1 MNDDNTCHAMPQDGE
16 ALADLAG
23 CDSGDSSDQI
33 LMNNPSGTPKG
44 PPVLIAKTAF
54 GAPANENTLRP
65 NVKLEPMVDP
75 PVRLFCQYDPRW
87 GTKYLKKQPKGKE
100 NEAYTWTK
108 SGCHPTGLAMI
119 LRWWTEDNPKTAGKL
134 KFPHTEKPD
143 KIATPI
149 QVNQW
154 LWNKVYVP
162 CDKTISHNTICNSV
176 KKITHTDSGMPMKG
190 DYKILSGLIDK
201 KKAEII
207 KKALLLGPVL
217 INMLKPGHFV
227 LVHGYRDGKIYVCDP
242 GNVLKRFWGKPI
254 KTGEHMPSGSLPKY
268 DNDKRGYVLI
278 PEKEKFGD
286 KGTWLSTLIRME
298 SFYFDEKELH
308 LEWNKSA

>member
-1 MNDDNTCHAMPQDGE
+1 MNDDDICHAMPQDGE
-16 ALADLAG
+16 ALADMAG
-23 CDSGDSSDQI
+23 CDSGDSSDQV
-33 LMNNPSGTPKG
+33 LMKDSSGSPSG
-44 PPVLIAKTAF
+44 PPILIAKTAF
-54 GAPANENTLRP
+54 GASANPNTLKP
-65 NVKLEPMVDP
+65 KIQLEPMVDP
-75 PVRLFCQYDPRW
+75 PVRLLCQYDPRW
-87 GTKYLKKQPKGKE
+87 GTKYLKKQKKGKE

-119 LRWWTEDNPKTAGKL
+119 LRWWAEDNPKAVGKL

-143 KIATPI
+143 KIETPV

-176 KKITHTDSGMPMKG
+176 KKITYTDSGMPMKG
-190 DYKILSGLIDK
+190 EYKILSGLTDK

-227 LVHGYRDGKIYVCDP
+227 LVQGYRDGKIYVCDP
-242 GNVLKRFWGKPI
+242 GNTLNRLWGKPV
-254 KTGEHMPSGSLPKY
+254 KTGERMPPGPLPKY
-268 DNDKRGYVLI
+268 DDDKRGYVSI

-298 SFYFDEKELH
+298 SFYFDEKEVH
-308 LEWNKSA
+308 LEWNKK